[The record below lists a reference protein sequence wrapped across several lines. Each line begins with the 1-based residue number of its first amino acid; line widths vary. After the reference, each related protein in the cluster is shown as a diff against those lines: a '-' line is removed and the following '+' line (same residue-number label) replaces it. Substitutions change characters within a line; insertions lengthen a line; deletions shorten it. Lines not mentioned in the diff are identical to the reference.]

1 MNFMITT
8 NKKPIIDIKKR
19 KKKKS
24 NPNKT
29 LKKAINVQEKRCRKE
44 PKTTKTTRK
53 HLTST

>member
-1 MNFMITT
+1 MNLMITT